1 MKYIHNEV
9 KALLEAFGYKPEVKK
24 YKTNKGLCMVDLYF
38 HVDNGY
44 DTMPI
49 RHKDAITMLAKG
61 FLSEFYYGQDT
72 QHVRMF
78 GDYVG
83 LNPDDDRYGCLLHE
97 IRLVDSGEL
106 VPERGEEIFVN
117 MGDHFKRFVNWQ
129 NVSSEL

>member
-1 MKYIHNEV
+1 MKYIHSEV

-49 RHKDAITMLAKG
+49 RHKDAITMLDKG

-83 LNPDDDRYGCLLHE
+83 LNPDDDRYGCLLYE